1 MCRLYA
7 VLARSPVPVAPAFRG
22 LRELAREHKD
32 GWGVVHFDA
41 GAPELEHDLASA
53 AACPRFAELTER
65 THSRALMAHIRLASV
80 GQVRLENAHP
90 FTDGRYAFAHNG
102 TLKPFAGAN
111 QALLESKLRPEI
123 RAALQGETDSERCF
137 GLFRSL
143 LEGEEQSTHALAQTM
158 ARVMRTVGSIFG
170 DKDTCSAN
178 FVVSDGK
185 RLVATRRGRTLFTH
199 HGPTSVAIASE
210 RLWPSEAWV
219 EVPEEG
225 VVTVDAELDVQRYL
239 VSEL

>member
-41 GAPELEHDLASA
+41 GAPALVQDLASA

-102 TLKPFAGAN
+102 TLKSFAGAR
-111 QALLESKLRPEI
+111 QAQLEARLKPEI
-123 RAALQGETDSERCF
+123 REGLVGETDSERCF

-143 LEGEEQSTHALAQTM
+143 LEGEEHSTHALAVTM
-158 ARVMRTVGSIFG
+158 AKVMRTVGELFG
-170 DKDTCSAN
+170 DQDSSAN
-178 FVVSDGK
+178 FVLSDGQ

-199 HGPTSVAIASE
+199 HGPTSVSIASE
-210 RLWPSEAWV
+210 RLWPSDDWV

-225 VVTVDAELDVQRYL
+225 VVTVDAELNVQRYL
-239 VSEL
+239 VSHL